1 MALPTNIL
9 QNVQRYMDAQL
20 AWLINYSVVLNPK
33 TNIAN
38 TRFKEFNKIP
48 GNLGDTVTFD
58 LAPRAQTQESLV
70 ISDQGSEQRVQSL
83 SVTQALSSNYTFN
96 AEQYIFNVMDYMDKF
111 GKSRMYE
118 IGAKME
124 KDLLR
129 QVTSSFVVRNSQ
141 SAQNGQIVDVAS
153 GPYRF
158 FANGWTIGDESIPV
172 YNSVTQLDRCR
183 VQFRNYG
190 AAQDNC
196 VSILPDII
204 QSDIVG
210 NALNQ
215 FVEKRNEEYA
225 MGWKIGN
232 QGGCN
237 YYQTNLLP
245 NHQAG
250 AVGDATNPGNVL
262 TVVSTNETNGVITEI
277 TFNSP
282 LTSQTDALVNGDL
295 IQFDATNNFRYLTFI
310 GHFLSDFPVQVR
322 CTADVDTDGS
332 GNVTVP
338 IYPSLVNTS
347 ADPNQ
352 NINQSLTAGRTAGVV
367 PSHKAGVIM
376 SGKPFY
382 YAAPELPDEIPFPT
396 VHRSHEGTALSLRNY
411 WGTVFKQ
418 NQRSYVYDVIYGSTL
433 VAENTMRICIPD
445 GNE

>member
-9 QNVQRYMDAQL
+9 QTVQRYMDAQL

-33 TNIAN
+33 TGIAN
-38 TRFKEFNKIP
+38 TRYKEFNKIP

-58 LAPRAQTQESLV
+58 LPPRAQTQESLV
-70 ISDQGSEQRVQSL
+70 ISNQGSEQRVQSL

-96 AEQYIFNVMDYMDKF
+96 AEQYIFNVMDYMEKF

-129 QVTSSFVVRNSQ
+129 QVTSSFVVRNDQ
-141 SAQNGQIVDVAS
+141 SPNNGQVVDVTS

-158 FANGWTIGDESIPV
+158 FTNGWTIGDTAIPA
-172 YNSVTQLDRCR
+172 YNSVTQLARSR

-190 AAQDNC
+190 AAQDQC

-204 QSDIVG
+204 QPDVVG

-215 FVEKRNEEYA
+215 FVEKRNSDYA

-232 QGGCN
+232 QGGCD

-245 NHQAG
+245 DHQAG
-250 AVGDATNPGNVL
+250 AVGDAANPANVL
-262 TVVSTNETNGVITEI
+262 TVVSTNEVNGVITEI

-282 LTSQTDALVNGDL
+282 LLSQTGALVSGDL
-295 IQFDATNNFRYLTFI
+295 IQFDETNNFRYLTFI
-310 GHFLSDFPVQVR
+310 GHFLSDFAVQVR
-322 CTADVDTDGS
+322 CTADVNTDGA

-338 IYPSLVNTS
+338 IYPALVNTS

-352 NINQSLTAGRTAGVV
+352 NINQSLLAGRTAGVV

-382 YAAPELPDEIPFPT
+382 YASPELPDEIPFPT
-396 VHRSHEGTALSLRNY
+396 VHKSHEGTAISLRNY
-411 WGTVFKQ
+411 WGTVFQQ

-433 VAENTMRICIPD
+433 VAENSMRICIPT
-445 GNE
+445 GNV